1 MNWSHLHTIVWLR
14 WRLTRNQWSRGGP
27 LNAIVT
33 LIIMSAALVVGV
45 AGGGI
50 GILMGVMA
58 FNKLA
63 PLALLG
69 LFDAMAL
76 IFLFFW
82 MIGLMSELQRSESV
96 DISRMRHLPVKLKD
110 IFLINYVAS
119 HLCVSIILFAPFML
133 GLALGLARSRGL
145 VMLWQVPLIL
155 AFFFMITAWTYC
167 LRGWLAALMHN
178 QRRRRAVIAG
188 ITMTFIL
195 VTQLPNLVMNV
206 LPDKKRQAP
215 EKSELRQ
222 QDEQATPTPE
232 ENKSKSKAKAMPKAL
247 VLAHHYVPFLWVGNG
262 VKSLA
267 TGHVWPAL
275 LGTFGGFALGGWGLS
290 RAYRSTYRFYQGQ
303 IGTGRTKQK
312 KKGKKEKTRVSSATV
327 LQTNVMDKT
336 LPGLSDDTAV
346 LTQAFFRSIVRAP
359 EIKTMLATNF
369 IMVIVMAIAFTVRRN
384 ASPPETIKP
393 FMATGLIAFSFFGLS
408 RLMFNLFGWDRA
420 GFRTL
425 VLSPVQRRRILFSKN
440 LALLPLAL
448 LISGLLQLILRFT
461 LSLPWIVFVCA
472 FLQIPIAFLTV
483 SLLGNLASMLAPYRV
498 GPGTLK
504 ATKVPGQT
512 KFMMLIFHLC
522 FPIFISPIFL
532 APTMG
537 LLFEKL
543 GWLHSSPT
551 NLLFSATL
559 LALVALLYRCCLPS
573 LGRLL
578 QQREKEIMLIVTQE
592 VE

>member
-27 LNAIVT
+27 LNAIVA
-33 LIIMSAALVVGV
+33 LIVMSAALVIGV

-50 GILMGVMA
+50 GILMGIMV
-58 FNKLA
+58 FNKLV

-69 LFDAMAL
+69 LFDTMVL
-76 IFLFFW
+76 VFLFFW

-96 DISRMRHLPVKLKD
+96 DITRMRHLPVKLKD

-119 HLCVSIILFAPFML
+119 HLCVSIILFVPFML
-133 GLALGLARSRGL
+133 GLTLGLACSRGT
-145 VMLWQVPLIL
+145 VMLWLAPLIL
-155 AFFFMITAWTYC
+155 GFFFMITAWTYC

-188 ITMTFIL
+188 ITMGFIL

-206 LPDKKRQAP
+206 MPDKKRQPA
-215 EKSELRQ
+215 EKIAVRQ
-222 QDEQATPTPE
+222 QDEQGTPNP
-232 ENKSKSKAKAMPKAL
+232 KDDKPRSMPKAL
-247 VLAHHYVPFLWVGNG
+247 ILAHHCVPFLWAGNG

-275 LGTFGGFALGGWGLS
+275 LGALGGFALGGWGLS
-290 RAYRSTYRFYQGQ
+290 RAYRSTCRFYRGQ

-312 KKGKKEKTRVSSATV
+312 KKGKKEKASASSATV
-327 LQTNVMDKT
+327 GQTNVMDKT
-336 LPGLSDDTAV
+336 LPGLAQDTAV
-346 LTQAFFRSIVRAP
+346 LTQAFFRSILRAP

-369 IMVIVMAIAFTVRRN
+369 VMVIVMAIAFTVRRN
-384 ASPPETIKP
+384 ATPPEMIKP

-408 RLMFNLFGWDRA
+408 QLMFNLFGWDRA

-425 VLSPVQRRRILFSKN
+425 VLSPVQRRRILLSKN
-440 LALLPLAL
+440 LALLPIAV
-448 LISGLLQLILRFT
+448 LISGLLQIILRFT

-472 FLQIPIAFLTV
+472 CLQIPVAFLSL
-483 SLLGNLASMLAPYRV
+483 SLLGNLASMLAPFRV

-512 KFMMLIFHLC
+512 KLLTLISLLC
-522 FPIFISPIFL
+522 FPVFIAPIFL

-543 GWLHSSPT
+543 GWLQSSLT
-551 NLLFSATL
+551 NFLFSATL
-559 LALVALLYRCCLPS
+559 LAVVALLYRLCLPG

-578 QQREKEIMLIVTQE
+578 QQREREIMQIVTQE